1 MSADPELFRKAQRLL
16 AEGDTEGLAAMA
28 SQHVEARGWALPPN
42 RVRVDLREQVEVS
55 LTYFDMVI
63 DRLRAGTF
71 TAEEAANVVEHQ
83 VRNIRWSLGFTR
95 DTEGS

>member
-1 MSADPELFRKAQRLL
+1 
-16 AEGDTEGLAAMA
+16 
-28 SQHVEARGWALPPN
+28 
-42 RVRVDLREQVEVS
+42 
-55 LTYFDMVI
+55 VI